1 MGWGLYTQLLNSL
14 IINGNR
20 DCDLNTRKHCR
31 RALSNTPPSVSCNI
45 YLVDTSKLVLIIRA
59 VPRFST
65 HFSVSRSSDETLC
78 VVIDELHLNVFA
90 IIGPSALKVWA
101 SSRPTF
107 WRILFWEGIS
117 FRKNKII
124 DYNIKVS
131 FLFSEK
137 RTLEIYLLPHP
148 RDSKQNVPP
157 LWRQKKKSTF
167 FSLIICNV
175 TLSSEKNVQNGGTQP
190 GPGGVSMSS
199 HPFPPKRWF
208 LVILHS
214 LLTNTSRITVKDWN
228 ILVQHTWQCRFS
240 C

>member
-14 IINGNR
+14 IINENR
-20 DCDLNTRKHCR
+20 DGDLNTRKHCR
-31 RALSNTPPSVSCNI
+31 GSISNTPPSLSCNI
-45 YLVDTSKLVLIIRA
+45 YLVDTSKFVLIIRA

-90 IIGPSALKVWA
+90 VIGPIALKVWA

-107 WRILFWEGIS
+107 WTILFWEGIS

-157 LWRQKKKSTF
+157 LWRQKKKMFKTAVHSQDHLLCRIT
-167 FSLIICNV
+167 
-175 TLSSEKNVQNGGTQP
+175 
-190 GPGGVSMSS
+190 GGVSMSS